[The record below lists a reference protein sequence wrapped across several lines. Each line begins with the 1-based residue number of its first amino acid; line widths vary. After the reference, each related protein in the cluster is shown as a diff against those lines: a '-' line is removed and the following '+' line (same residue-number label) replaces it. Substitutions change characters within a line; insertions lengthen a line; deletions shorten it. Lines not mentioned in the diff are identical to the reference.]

1 MTVYTTQHY
10 TIIHPELAHQLYHLD
25 AVERWEEEISHR
37 LSADPTQAQLQAQQ
51 IFNAPDWHS
60 HQAQLQS
67 AYQGL
72 ISGWQHGIK
81 KVPAMLFQFPNS
93 EDVVVYGETD
103 VVKAKKQWQSWFEQQ
118 NK

>member
-1 MTVYTTQHY
+1 M
-10 TIIHPELAHQLYHLD
+10 
-25 AVERWEEEISHR
+25 
-37 LSADPTQAQLQAQQ
+37 
-51 IFNAPDWHS
+51 
-60 HQAQLQS
+60 QS